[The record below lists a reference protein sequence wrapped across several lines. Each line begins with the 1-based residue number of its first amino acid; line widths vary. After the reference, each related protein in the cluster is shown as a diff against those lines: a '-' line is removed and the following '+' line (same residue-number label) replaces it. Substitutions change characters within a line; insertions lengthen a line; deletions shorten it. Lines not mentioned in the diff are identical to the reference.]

1 MKAEIQKN
9 IVDTFRKLHTILSK
23 FSENELN
30 LVPYHGSWTAGQVTQ
45 HIILA
50 CSGYPELFAGET
62 EKSTRKPDEKVKD
75 IEGLFLNFSIKM
87 DSPVFLI
94 PEKKEYDKEKLNS
107 KLLKIES
114 ELLDSAERYDLTLIP
129 LNFQLPGFEKFTI
142 YEWISFALIHTQRH
156 TNQLNTIFQY
166 ITKL

>member
-1 MKAEIQKN
+1 
-9 IVDTFRKLHTILSK
+9 
-23 FSENELN
+23 
-30 LVPYHGSWTAGQVTQ
+30 
-45 HIILA
+45 
-50 CSGYPELFAGET
+50 
-62 EKSTRKPDEKVKD
+62 
-75 IEGLFLNFSIKM
+75 M

-114 ELLDSAERYDLTLIP
+114 ELLDSAEKYDLTLIP

-156 TNQLNTIFQY
+156 TNQLNSIFQY